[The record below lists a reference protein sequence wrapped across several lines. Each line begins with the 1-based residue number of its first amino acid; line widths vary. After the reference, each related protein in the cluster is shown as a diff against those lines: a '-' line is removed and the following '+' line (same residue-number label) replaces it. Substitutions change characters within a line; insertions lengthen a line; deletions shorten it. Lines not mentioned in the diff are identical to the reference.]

1 VLTHSF
7 IRTASGAV
15 VYIEKPEQMRV
26 TGVINITDIAHAL
39 SHSCRYNGHTSEF
52 YSIAQHSCLIAD
64 LAEDRDAQWALL
76 HDAAEAYMGD
86 LVSPLKRAIKDVW
99 KPLEAR
105 WDGVLRFHFDV
116 WPGTLAGPA
125 RKLLIEEQEK
135 RVKALDILML
145 GREMID
151 LMPFGQE
158 DQEHLGYLDDR
169 RPSDIEPIVAWTPTR
184 SRDEFLARFQRL
196 FS

>member
-1 VLTHSF
+1 VLTHAF
-7 IRTASGAV
+7 IRTSSGAV
-15 VYIEKPEQMRV
+15 IYIEKPEEMSAL
-26 TGVINITDIAHAL
+26 GVINIDDIAHAL

-64 LAEDRDAQWALL
+64 LAEVNDKQWALL
-76 HDAAEAYMGD
+76 HDGAEAYMGD
-86 LVSPLKRAIKDVW
+86 LVSPLKRAIADVW

-105 WDGVLRFHFDV
+105 WDSVLRYTFSIYPTHYV
-116 WPGTLAGPA
+116 GSA
-125 RKLLIEEQEK
+125 RKLLIEEQEL

-169 RPSDIEPIVAWTPTR
+169 RPSDIAPIEAWTPAR
-184 SRDEFLARFQRL
+184 SRDEFLARFKRL
-196 FS
+196 F